1 MSVSVEELV
10 EQVHATSTR
19 FVLAV
24 SGGGSGAVSGLL
36 EVPGASRTVL
46 EAVVPYAQE
55 AMIAWVGGKPDQF
68 CAPRTARA
76 MAMVAF
82 RRARQYQP
90 ASNEVAGLA
99 CTASLS
105 TDRPKLGDHRAHVAV
120 QTSSVTAFWSL
131 ELTKGARSRSE
142 EETIVNRMVLNAVAE
157 TCGVADRLPLE
168 LREEEKIEKVRV
180 EALRSW
186 QDLLL
191 GRVES
196 VGTGPGAAHRTAGAS
211 RAIFPG
217 EFNPIHAG
225 HRGMARIAEEVLG
238 VPVEFETSVINV
250 DKPPLDYYEIQRR
263 TGQFGPDQTLW
274 LTRASRFMEKS
285 RLFPGA
291 TFVVGVDTIRRI
303 AAPQYYGNDT
313 AAMLAAIEQIAS
325 RGCRFLVF
333 GRNLGTGFV
342 TISGLDLPS
351 SLQSLCT
358 EIPAERFRED
368 ISSTGI
374 RRSGAW

>member
-1 MSVSVEELV
+1 MSVSVAELV
-10 EQVHATSTR
+10 EKVHATPTR

-24 SGGGSGAVSGLL
+24 SGGGSGAVCGLL

-46 EAVVPYAQE
+46 EAVVPYSQE

-76 MAMVAF
+76 MAMVGF

-90 ASNEVAGLA
+90 VSNDVAGLA

-105 TDRPKLGDHRAHVAV
+105 TDRPKLGEHRAHVAV

-131 ELTKGARSRSE
+131 ELTKGSRSRSE
-142 EETIVNRMVLNAVAE
+142 EEVIVNRMVLNAVAE
-157 TCGVADRLPLE
+157 TCGVADRLPLM
-168 LREEEKIEKVRV
+168 LHEEEKVERVHV
-180 EALRSW
+180 EALPSW

-196 VGTGPGAAHRTAGAS
+196 VGTGPGAAHRTAGSS
-211 RAIFPG
+211 RGIFPG
-217 EFNPIHAG
+217 EFNPLHAG
-225 HRGMARIAEEVLG
+225 HRGMARIAQELLG
-238 VPVEFETSVINV
+238 VPVEFETSVLNV

-263 TGQFGPDQTLW
+263 TSQFGADQTLW
-274 LTRASRFMEKS
+274 LTRASRFTEKA
-285 RLFPGA
+285 RLFSGA

-303 AAPQYYGNDT
+303 AAPQYYGYDA

-342 TISGLDLPS
+342 TIGDLELPPS
-351 SLQSLCT
+351 LKSLCT
-358 EIPAERFRED
+358 EIPADRFRED
-368 ISSTGI
+368 ISSTSI
-374 RRSGAW
+374 RRTGVW